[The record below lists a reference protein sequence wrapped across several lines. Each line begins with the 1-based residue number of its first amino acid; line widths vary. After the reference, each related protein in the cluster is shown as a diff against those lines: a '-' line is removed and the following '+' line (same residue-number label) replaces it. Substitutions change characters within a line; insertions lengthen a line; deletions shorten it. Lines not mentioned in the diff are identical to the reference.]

1 MSASDHLAS
10 WCCTTV
16 LPAPKGPGMAAQPP
30 LPTGKSVSMTL
41 WPVTRGLS
49 MGRLSAKG
57 LGSRTGHFWESVSGV
72 RLPRPSSTYAMGSTT
87 V

>member
-1 MSASDHLAS
+1 
-10 WCCTTV
+10 
-16 LPAPKGPGMAAQPP
+16 MAAQPP

-57 LGSRTGHFWESVSGV
+57 LGSRTGHFWERQTGV
-72 RLPRPSSTYAMGSTT
+72 LLPLASST
-87 V
+87 